1 MFLAHP
7 DLLQYTTMKLA
18 LVSALLG
25 SAAAFAPAPSG
36 RAFAPAP
43 SGRASTAVRDSLNGW
58 VPDESKFAW
67 GLPGS
72 LPPVGEFDP
81 AGFAKVSWMQR
92 LALSGM

>member
-1 MFLAHP
+1 
-7 DLLQYTTMKLA
+7 MKLA

-25 SAAAFAPAPSG
+25 SAA
-36 RAFAPAP
+36 AFAPAP

-72 LPPVGEFDP
+72 LPPVGDFDP

-92 LALSGM
+92 LALSGMCCRFAHII

>member
-25 SAAAFAPAPSG
+25 SAA
-36 RAFAPAP
+36 AFAPAP

-81 AGFAKVSWMQR
+81 AGLAKVSWMQR
-92 LALSGM
+92 LAVSRM